1 VVQKTCSAASPTT
14 PTSSPRREEAA
25 DASASVTSTAICMAC
40 LVLVRRAGRGAV
52 GSDCHLSATSR
63 TTQTRAFARP
73 RGNVEPH

>member
-52 GSDCHLSATSR
+52 GSDCHLFATDATILGRDSIR
-63 TTQTRAFARP
+63 
-73 RGNVEPH
+73 EK